1 MTIMR
6 LFVVQ
11 VIVST
16 THGDTQYSVNKR
28 TNNILNHTPSGHR
41 NFQLILAAH
50 RRCFFEENK
59 FSFLLCFLLTIIL
72 AEQFILHKKCPQKVY
87 TKCVHKKCPQKV
99 STKSPHNKCSHK
111 VTTKRVHNKCKKNS
125 TKSVL
130 KIVPKKWPQN
140 VSTKSVHKKFPQ
152 KCGGWGLGEG
162 GGGRGGDVDR

>member
-1 MTIMR
+1 M
-6 LFVVQ
+6 Q

-130 KIVPKKWPQN
+130 KIVPKSGHKTCPQK
-140 VSTKSVHKKFPQ
+140 VSTKSFHKNVGV
-152 KCGGWGLGEG
+152 GGWGKGGEG
-162 GGGRGGDVDR
+162 GGGC